1 MDPNSVFSTN
11 SSIAQKIGLTDIAN
25 KVSSGLGSIS
35 SAAQSLFKTS
45 SLNIQSSFSSTD
57 FKKAALSPI
66 AKNGQTPEEARQDNQ
81 KYAMAGSVMVFPA
94 DIKYMTLFSFYRYE
108 RVTLDA
114 PPKSIPI
121 ANIVLP
127 MPSNLT
133 EQFNVEY
140 QTPSL
145 GPIVGAATDAVIN
158 SFRANGAGR
167 AGLADAASKLGANA
181 GNIVKESAGAV
192 AMNILKTV
200 KGGETLYNVA
210 SIAAGVAP
218 NPHMAVIFSNIGL
231 REHSFSYKF
240 APNSREELETLKRII
255 KQLKHSML
263 PGMTEASETLFTFPD
278 TCKISFQPDE
288 TKPYK
293 IKECVLKNLS
303 VNYAPGGSPAFF
315 RTGDPTM
322 VEINMT
328 FAEMSAFTRKD
339 LNSNKD
345 GGRDT
350 GDYGGSV

>member
-45 SLNIQSSFSSTD
+45 SLKIQSSFTPTD
-57 FKKAALSPI
+57 FKGAGSSSI
-66 AKNGQTPEEARQDNQ
+66 GKNGQTPEEARRANGNY
-81 KYAMAGSVMVFPA
+81 KYDTMVYPA
-94 DIKYMTLFSFYRYE
+94 DIKYMTLFSFYKYE
-108 RVTLDA
+108 RFSLSES
-114 PPKSIPI
+114 PKSIPI
-121 ANIVLP
+121 ATIALP
-127 MPSNLT
+127 MPSNLV
-133 EQFNVEY
+133 EQFSVDY
-140 QTPSL
+140 DTPSL
-145 GPIVGAATDAVIN
+145 GPVVGAATDAVIN
-158 SFRANGAGR
+158 AFRPGG
-167 AGLADAASKLGANA
+167 GGFSSLAPKDFA
-181 GNIVKESAGAV
+181 SAGKV
-192 AMNILKTV
+192 AAEVAGAAGMNALKSLPA
-200 KGGETLYNVA
+200 GGETLFNVT

-218 NPHMAVIFSNIGL
+218 NPHLAVIFRNIGL

-240 APNSREELETLKRII
+240 APNSEAELLLLKRIV

-263 PGMTEASETLFTFPD
+263 PGMTEAAETLFTFPD

-288 TKPYK
+288 TKPFK

-322 VEINMT
+322 VEISMT
-328 FAEMSAFTRKD
+328 FGEISAYTRKD
-339 LNSNKD
+339 LPKD
-345 GGRDT
+345 TKDI